1 VQTPELIT
9 KEEAPPV
16 KTQEELMTD
25 IARMWETKDEIEE
38 LYTKQE
44 ETVKSEEEEEEQP
57 LQTFEESKKQE
68 VTSSDDE

>member
-44 ETVKSEEEEEEQP
+44 ETVKSEEEEEQP
-57 LQTFEESKKQE
+57 LKTFEESKKQE